1 MNKKE
6 KLLIYTADNSLQD
19 AHVYAQE
26 LSEYDIVDIIL
37 YTDLMNLGNYEEA
50 IDKQLSQASVIFFD
64 DFENKAINN
73 VFIRNNIIKAISAG
87 KSIICSALFD
97 EITITEMK
105 KSAAVK
111 ELSFVYNAQPYL
123 IKDKD
128 FNNRIETSK
137 IKEINTPVIFV
148 AGISERTE
156 KHYIQL
162 ALRYKLKS
170 KGYSV
175 AQIGTKNY
183 CKIFGF
189 HPFPAFMF
197 SSELSELSKIILFNH
212 YVKKIELTEKPDV
225 IIIGIPGGIVPID
238 IEFNNRFGITSYEIS
253 QAVCPDAVIMS
264 VLYENLPQ
272 EYFEEINLT
281 AKYRFGFEIDCF
293 NLSNTRF
300 DWAESQ
306 SEHKP
311 CYLSI
316 DKSVVNKKI
325 AEFSFQNKPIY
336 NILDS
341 SDAEKL
347 TDYLVERLSE
357 YEMLGIVD

>member
-1 MNKKE
+1 MNRKE
-6 KLLIYTADNSLQD
+6 KLLIYTADNSLHD
-19 AHVYAQE
+19 ALGYIKE

-37 YTDLMNLGNYEEA
+37 YTDLMNLGNCEETV
-50 IDKQLSQASVIFFD
+50 DKQLNQASVVFFD
-64 DFENKAINN
+64 DFENKPINN
-73 VFIRNNIIKAISAG
+73 VFIRNSIFKAINNG

-97 EITITEMK
+97 EININEMK
-105 KSAAVK
+105 KAAAMK
-111 ELSFVYNAQPYL
+111 ELSFVYTPQPYI
-123 IKDKD
+123 IKERD
-128 FNNRIETSK
+128 FIQRVEASK
-137 IKEINTPVIFV
+137 IKEISTPVIFV

-156 KHYIQL
+156 KYYIQL
-162 ALRYKLKS
+162 ALRHKFKS

-183 CKIFGF
+183 CDIFGF

-225 IIIGIPGGIVPID
+225 IIIGIPGGIMPLD
-238 IEFNNRFGITSYEIS
+238 TEFNNRFGITAYEIS
-253 QAVCPDAVIMS
+253 QAVSPDAVIMS

-293 NLSNTRF
+293 NISNTKF

-306 SEHKP
+306 SERKP
-311 CYLSI
+311 CYLSV
-316 DKSVVNKKI
+316 DKSFVNRKK
-325 AEFSFQNKPIY
+325 AELNFQNKPVY
-336 NILDS
+336 SILDS
-341 SDAEKL
+341 SDTEKL
-347 TDYLVERLSE
+347 TDFIINRLSE